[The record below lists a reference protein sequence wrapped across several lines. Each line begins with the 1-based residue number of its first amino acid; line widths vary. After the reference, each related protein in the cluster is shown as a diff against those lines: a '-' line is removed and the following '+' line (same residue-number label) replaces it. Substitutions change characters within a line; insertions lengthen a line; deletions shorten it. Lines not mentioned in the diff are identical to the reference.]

1 MGGGRYRGNYRFNL
15 KGQMEERAKETNEER
30 EKCGVVLI
38 GASQM
43 GRMKNEIK
51 KMGCSGVQVEK
62 MIKMREC

>member
-1 MGGGRYRGNYRFNL
+1 
-15 KGQMEERAKETNEER
+15 MEERAKETNEER